1 MSLYDILNSEITLNI
16 YSVILKNRND
26 LVKVKRND
34 INLNTFNT
42 KNSAKRNSIPSIKDL
57 GLIRKKLDLIKTYN
71 LIGIVSL
78 NFYKILYD
86 NESRIERETSNFFHS
101 MTNQKYDEL
110 NRKISD

>member
-34 INLNTFNT
+34 INLNT

-86 NESRIERETSNFFHS
+86 NESRIERDTSNFFHS

-110 NRKISD
+110 NRTISD